1 MFKELR
7 QIYWLKFKTMC
18 QNCENRLDG
27 IQLKKKKDLN
37 YLLFFLKDTT
47 EMNFEK
53 FEFSYLIS
61 ELDTRSVLLISKIIL
76 AFVLFYSRYTY

>member
-1 MFKELR
+1 MK
-7 QIYWLKFKTMC
+7 I
-18 QNCENRLDG
+18 DG
-27 IQLKKKKDLN
+27 IQLKKKDLH
-37 YLLFFLKDTT
+37 YLSFFLKDTT

-76 AFVLFYSRYTY
+76 AFVLFYSIHIKIYFNF